1 MRAAAR
7 AGGASRDT
15 IRRRQDGKLSKPE
28 WPLGTPRYPFA
39 SLNLRRPRLRPIK
52 AGSGN
57 VRNWMPAQ
65 PVAPSIGAL
74 RKVSFNHLVGD
85 GQKVEPEHQAER
97 IRFVRLITIRS
108 RRAAYRGR
116 RQLIAL

>member
-7 AGGASRDT
+7 AEGASRDT

-28 WPLGTPRYPFA
+28 WPLGTPRYRFA

-57 VRNWMPAQ
+57 VRNWQWVQSDNATRLVVYRLVFQSP
-65 PVAPSIGAL
+65 
-74 RKVSFNHLVGD
+74 RSFVGVD
-85 GQKVEPEHQAER
+85 
-97 IRFVRLITIRS
+97 
-108 RRAAYRGR
+108 
-116 RQLIAL
+116 

>member
-7 AGGASRDT
+7 AEGASRDT

-28 WPLGTPRYPFA
+28 WPLGTPRYRFA

-57 VRNWMPAQ
+57 VRNWHKSDVQ
-65 PVAPSIGAL
+65 G
-74 RKVSFNHLVGD
+74 
-85 GQKVEPEHQAER
+85 R
-97 IRFVRLITIRS
+97 ISDVRS
-108 RRAAYRGR
+108 WE
-116 RQLIAL
+116 